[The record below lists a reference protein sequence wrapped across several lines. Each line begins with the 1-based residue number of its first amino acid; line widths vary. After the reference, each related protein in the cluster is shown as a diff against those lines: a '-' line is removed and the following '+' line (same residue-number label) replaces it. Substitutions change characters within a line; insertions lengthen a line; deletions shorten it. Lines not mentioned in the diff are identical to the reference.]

1 MTETTQTP
9 ANSNRRAFN
18 MLGTVSNIE
27 VRQDKNQKP
36 YTVFSFSTVLR
47 GKETTRMAMAFGA
60 AHDAINGIV
69 PGEQRI
75 YARIDGGVF
84 NVIGFGRAVKEKVAA

>member
-1 MTETTQTP
+1 MTESAP
-9 ANSNRRAFN
+9 ANNNKNRAFN

-27 VRQDKNQKP
+27 VRQDKNAKP

-47 GKETTRMAMAFGA
+47 GKETTRLAMAFGA

-69 PGEQRI
+69 PGEQRM

-84 NVIGFGRAVKEKVAA
+84 NVVGFGRAVKEKVAA